1 MDPDI
6 HLLVQR
12 LRQAHPDAACALTHQ
27 DPFQLLIATILSAQC
42 TDARVNMVT
51 PHLFARFPDPVSMS
65 RATQPELEEII
76 RTTGF
81 FRNKAKSIRGA
92 SERLVEAYGGS
103 VPRTMEELLTLP
115 GVARKTA
122 NVVLGTGYGV
132 SEGVVVDTHV
142 YRVSRRL
149 GLTRASD
156 PVDVERDLMKAVPRE
171 EWIEFSHLLIFH
183 GRRVCVARKPRC
195 EACAV
200 LDLCPSGP
208 FYVAGKTPPWEGR
221 ATGRAT
227 GRVVTRPEA
236 SAKKVSRVRRKRKA
250 GSKRPAAGTKPT
262 MRAKQPTR
270 AKSAVAAKRPARPKS
285 LVRAKRPVRRRAIS

>member
-1 MDPDI
+1 MDPEI
-6 HLLVQR
+6 EIVIQR

-27 DPFQLLIATILSAQC
+27 DPFQLLVATILSAQC
-42 TDARVNMVT
+42 TDSRVNMVT

-81 FRNKAKSIRGA
+81 FRNKAKAIRGA
-92 SERLVEAYGGS
+92 SERLVQAYGGS

-149 GLTRASD
+149 GLTRATD
-156 PVDVERDLMKAVPRE
+156 PAGVEQDLMKVVPRE
-171 EWIEFSHLLIFH
+171 EWIEFAHLLIFH

-208 FYVAGKTPPWEGR
+208 FYVAGKTPPWD
-221 ATGRAT
+221 T
-227 GRVVTRPEA
+227 GRVVTRPEVSARRVSKTRGKKKA
-236 SAKKVSRVRRKRKA
+236 STKQPVRAKSRVPAKRHA
-250 GSKRPAAGTKPT
+250 
-262 MRAKQPTR
+262 RAKQP
-270 AKSAVAAKRPARPKS
+270 VQAKRPVQPKS
-285 LVRAKRPVRRRAIS
+285 LVRAKRSARRRRAS